1 MCAAFGLVGLKE
13 ESMGTQDV
21 EDRELR
27 TTVSYDEKPIGAAAG
42 HDRAEVLVGDETL
55 ESLGASEAEI
65 RKVFW
70 KVDFFILPVLAV
82 CYVFYYI
89 DKTTLSYAAI
99 FGIKDDLELKGE
111 EYSWL
116 SSIFYFGFL
125 AWSFP
130 SNYLMLRSPVAK
142 YLGINIF
149 FWGAFLIIQAACEDF
164 WSLALVRALGGAA
177 EAISDPAF
185 MLITSMWYTRR
196 QQPVR
201 IGLWYTANGIGVA
214 VGGLL
219 GYGIG
224 QIKGSLP
231 SWKYEFI
238 IIGAACAAWG
248 IYIFLFVPDTPMD
261 AKFLNERQKKILVLK
276 LRENQTGISSNVF
289 KMHQFK
295 EAMMDIKIW
304 IFFLIGFFG
313 NVPNGG
319 FSNYGT
325 LLIQGFGFS
334 VLGTTLLQI
343 PYGAVIS
350 IAILLAVYINDRLLP
365 PGKGRCMMVV
375 LFMLPNLSGA
385 FGLYFLPDENQVGRL
400 ICYYLSGPYNAAFV
414 LFLSLSTSNV
424 AGHTKKI
431 TANTLLFI
439 GVCVGNIAGPFFYK
453 SSQAPRYPLGMG
465 SLLFSHFMEIALVI
479 VLGLLYWN
487 ENRRRDRAHIGT
499 TDDLS
504 NAFMDMTDKENKN
517 LRYVY

>member
-1 MCAAFGLVGLKE
+1 MTTEKLEATT
-13 ESMGTQDV
+13 SYI
-21 EDRELR
+21 EDG
-27 TTVSYDEKPIGAAAG
+27 EKPIGAEAG
-42 HDRAEVLVGDETL
+42 HDRAEVLVGNETL
-55 ESLGASEAEI
+55 DTLEATDAEI
-65 RKVFW
+65 RKVFR
-70 KVDFFILPVLAV
+70 KVDFAILPVIAV
-82 CYVFYYI
+82 CYVFYYV

-99 FGIKDDLELKGE
+99 FGIKDDLDLKGD

-116 SSIFYFGFL
+116 SSIFYFGFII
-125 AWSFP
+125 WSFP

-142 YLGINIF
+142 YLGFNIF
-149 FWGAFLIIQAACEDF
+149 LWGAFLMIQAACQQF
-164 WSLALVRALGGAA
+164 WSLAIVRALGGAA

-185 MLITSMWYTRR
+185 MLITSMWYTRK

-201 IGLWYTANGIGVA
+201 IGIWYTANGIGVA

-231 SWKYEFI
+231 SWKYEFL
-238 IIGAACAAWG
+238 IIGAACASWG
-248 IYIFLFVPDTPMD
+248 IYIMIFVPDSPMD
-261 AKFLNERQKKILVLK
+261 AKFLSERQKKILVLK
-276 LRENQTGISSNVF
+276 LQENQTGISSNVF
-289 KMHQFK
+289 KRHQFI
-295 EAMMDIKIW
+295 EAIIDIKIW
-304 IFFLIGFFG
+304 LFFFIGMFA

-319 FSNYGT
+319 FSNFGT
-325 LLIQGFGFS
+325 LIIQGFGFS
-334 VLGTTLLQI
+334 TLGTTLLQI

-350 IAILLAVYINDRLLP
+350 LSILLAVYINDRLLP
-365 PGKGRCMMVV
+365 PGKGRCLMVV

-385 FGLYFLPDENQVGRL
+385 FGLYFLPDDNQVGRL

-431 TANTLLFI
+431 TANALLFI
-439 GVCVGNIAGPFFYK
+439 GVCTGNIVGPFFYK

-465 SLLFSHFMEIALVI
+465 SLLFSHFMEIGLVCAL
-479 VLGLLYWN
+479 GFCYWY
-487 ENRRRDRAHIGT
+487 ENKRRDRENAGT
-499 TDDLS
+499 EQDLS